1 MQGIEKTEVVA
12 PAYCQR
18 ASGKKTLYVSYVYW
32 RLLPPLSQVFCR
44 VGPAGG
50 ANPPSRDDGAI
61 STNWHQHLWDSIAH
75 PANQIPA
82 SWLKYW

>member
-18 ASGKKTLYVSYVYW
+18 ASGKKTFYVSYVYW
-32 RLLPPLSQVFCR
+32 RLLPPLSQTFCR
-44 VGPAGG
+44 VSPAGG
-50 ANPPSRDDGAI
+50 AILHHGMDGAI
-61 STNWHQHLWDSIAH
+61 STDWHQHVGDSIAR

-82 SWLKYW
+82 SWLKY